1 MRGGGK
7 ETAVTNGSSDALPA
21 ANLLGLVK
29 GRIEGGAL
37 ARHVLSGRLV
47 NHSHC
52 HRLRRPFRR
61 KQKRQKKTKKGFK
74 EPTATR
80 SMNGHKYFLLQPY
93 RRQGLHSIVGTEGER
108 NGHHDFFVLVAA
120 SIDRCVTVS
129 LEYGSALLLDV

>member
-7 ETAVTNGSSDALPA
+7 ETAVTNGSSSNALPA
-21 ANLLGLVK
+21 ATNLLGLVK

-47 NHSHC
+47 NHSHR

-61 KQKRQKKTKKGFK
+61 NTKKTNKKSFK

-80 SMNGHKYFLLQPY
+80 SMNGHKQCFAPA
-93 RRQGLHSIVGTEGER
+93 
-108 NGHHDFFVLVAA
+108 VATA
-120 SIDRCVTVS
+120 
-129 LEYGSALLLDV
+129 GFP